1 MNLLK
6 YMLMLF
12 SGIMSSVEAQK
23 CNTVLDEYN
32 NCVTDNCELW
42 YDGNRLCK
50 YSNNKLNCPPITPNG
65 RGPPRC
71 LDTNY
76 NAKSCPAVLCKVYCY
91 NGYSQDENGCDIC
104 GCNHGQVKKGTF
116 TTPFVMPCHKNV
128 CPSVTEYSVEDLSDY
143 TTYRFH
149 LYGKDIYN
157 LYAIYGSSDS
167 EMYLPPA
174 YHYEEPYGN
183 NIGGINPYI
192 IQSNP
197 ASFYDSWLTIGLDN
211 GDPDHILQGVGID
224 YSQWTIKEAF
234 VSRDA
239 AVFML
244 DPRKQLIKDNHYL
257 IAQLTLDDTK
267 DHTFKVNAQGRLT
280 IEDMPGENIWHENN
294 IIFNIPKKESLT
306 PSGH

>member
-1 MNLLK
+1 
-6 YMLMLF
+6 
-12 SGIMSSVEAQK
+12 MS
-23 CNTVLDEYN
+23 
-32 NCVTDNCELW
+32 
-42 YDGNRLCK
+42 
-50 YSNNKLNCPPITPNG
+50 
-65 RGPPRC
+65 
-71 LDTNY
+71 
-76 NAKSCPAVLCKVYCY
+76 
-91 NGYSQDENGCDIC
+91 
-104 GCNHGQVKKGTF
+104 
-116 TTPFVMPCHKNV
+116 CHKNV
-128 CPSVTEYSVEDLSDY
+128 CPSVTEYSVEGPSDY

-244 DPRKQLIKDNHYL
+244 DPRKQLIKNNQYL

-294 IIFNIPKKESLT
+294 IIFNIPNKGS

>member
-6 YMLMLF
+6 YMLVLF
-12 SGIMSSVEAQK
+12 SGVMSSVEAQK
-23 CNTVLDEYN
+23 CDTVLDEHN
-32 NCVTDNCELW
+32 NCVADNCQLW
-42 YDGNRLCK
+42 YDGNKLCK
-50 YSNNKLNCPPITPNG
+50 YSKHKLVCPPHTTNNVGNPT
-65 RGPPRC
+65 C

-76 NAKSCPAVLCKVYCY
+76 NAKSCPPVSCNVYCY
-91 NGYSQDENGCDIC
+91 NGFVQDGNGCDIC
-104 GCNHGQVKKGTF
+104 GCNHGFVKGEF
-116 TTPFVMPCHKNV
+116 LASSVMPCHKKV
-128 CPSVTEYSVEDLSDY
+128 CPSVTEYSVEGPSDY

-197 ASFYDSWLTIGLDN
+197 ASFYDSWLTVGLDN
-211 GDPDHILQGVGID
+211 GDPDHLLQGVGID
-224 YSQWTIKEAF
+224 YSQWTIKKAF
-234 VSRDA
+234 VSKDA

-244 DPRKQLIKDNHYL
+244 DPREQLIKNHNYL

-267 DHTFKVNAQGRLT
+267 NHTFKINAQGRLT
-280 IEDMPGENIWHENN
+280 IADMPKENIWHENN
-294 IIFNIPKKESLT
+294 IIFNIPKKESPS